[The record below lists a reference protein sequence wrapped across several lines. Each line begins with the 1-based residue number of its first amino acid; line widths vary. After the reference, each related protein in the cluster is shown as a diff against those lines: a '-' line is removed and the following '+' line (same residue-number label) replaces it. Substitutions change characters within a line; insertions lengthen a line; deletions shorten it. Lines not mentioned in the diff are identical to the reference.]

1 MNGYLILLIIVG
13 SKLLTSSKLKIHK
26 FQVFDENENPN
37 NYQYQFLQKHQ
48 NKFFIGERTRKKT
61 SNFLSDY
68 LMFSKKNWNTWLIYH
83 NQALDFLQPRLL
95 WTLKNHDTQREFD
108 AISNSHLILIQTIF
122 YNSLQTRKDC
132 ESCIF

>member
-68 LMFSKKNWNTWLIYH
+68 LMFSKKN
-83 NQALDFLQPRLL
+83 
-95 WTLKNHDTQREFD
+95 
-108 AISNSHLILIQTIF
+108 
-122 YNSLQTRKDC
+122 
-132 ESCIF
+132 